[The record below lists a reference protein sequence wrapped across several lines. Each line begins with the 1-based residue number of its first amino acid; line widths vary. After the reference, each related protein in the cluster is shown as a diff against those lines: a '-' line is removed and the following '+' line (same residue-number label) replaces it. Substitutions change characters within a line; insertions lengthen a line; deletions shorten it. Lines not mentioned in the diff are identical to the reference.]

1 MRYRVVQRYHLFEYN
16 AKRQSHKLK
25 TYEVGDFISQQ
36 EYDRL
41 KPSSKANFIEVI
53 N

>member
-1 MRYRVVQRYHLFEYN
+1 MKYQVRERFHKFEYN
-16 AKRQSHKLK
+16 PKRQSHKLK
-25 TYEVGDFISQQ
+25 TYEVGDFISQF

-41 KPSSKANFIEVI
+41 KQSSKTNFIEVI

>member
-1 MRYRVVQRYHLFEYN
+1 MKYRVKQKYHRFEYN
-16 AKRQSHKLK
+16 QKRQSHKLK
-25 TYEVGDFISQQ
+25 TYEVGDFISQS

-41 KPSSKANFIEVI
+41 KESSKTNFIEVI